1 MNKFVVAAFLIA
13 LGIACAQDPRQII
26 EEVQKRQ
33 RSQSQR
39 YEGTLEVIGGE
50 NRVATKRWIFER
62 IGAFGDSKSILRFVA
77 PAEVKGVGLLI
88 VNHTD
93 RASDQWMWRPA
104 VGRDQRIAL

>member
-1 MNKFVVAAFLIA
+1 MLK
-13 LGIACAQDPRQII
+13 IACTILLALPMLRLEAQQQINDPRQII

-50 NRVATKRWIFER
+50 NRVAVKRWIFER
-62 IGAFGDSKSILRFVA
+62 IGAFGESKALLRFVA

-88 VNHTD
+88 VNHPD
-93 RASDQWMWRPA
+93 RASDQWMWRPSI
-104 VGRDQRIAL
+104 GR